1 MAELSA
7 VAVLV
12 LGLLHEQPMHPYQLH
27 QTLVERGDTRIVRVN
42 PGAVY
47 HGVERL
53 ERDGL
58 VEVVGTDRT
67 GKRPE
72 RTTYRI
78 TDAGRA
84 EFATRLTSLLG
95 DEHPAYPLFSVG
107 LAEANEL
114 PGRRGRRA
122 AGPATRPQGRPPG
135 PARRVLRLAEP
146 AGPAPA
152 VPPRRRARPG
162 HPARRDRLARPHHHR
177 AAVRRPRLDQPDPR
191 LVPRCKTRT
200 ARAARSPPE
209 GHLMSSEQPRA
220 LVDLHGRSPWS
231 ILPALCLGFFMI
243 MVDTTIVNI
252 AIPSLVTAFDADLTA
267 VGWVNSA
274 YLLTFATLLL
284 VDRPP
289 GRPVRA
295 AARLRPRARHLHASR
310 RCSAACRGRSR
321 CSSSPAR
328 SRASA
333 PR

>member
-78 TDAGRA
+78 TDAGRT
-84 EFATRLTSLLG
+84 EFAVRLTSLLG

-114 PGRRGRRA
+114 PVDEVVTQLVR
-122 AGPATRPQGRPPG
+122 
-135 PARRVLRLAEP
+135 
-146 AGPAPA
+146 
-152 VPPRRRARPG
+152 
-162 HPARRDRLARPHHHR
+162 RRDRKVAHRDRLSVSYDSLSRLGLPRRYLLDVEHDLATLRAEIDWLGRTVTELQSGGLDWTSPIPDSFHEAKRALR
-177 AAVRRPRLDQPDPR
+177 AADP
-191 LVPRCKTRT
+191 
-200 ARAARSPPE
+200 
-209 GHLMSSEQPRA
+209 
-220 LVDLHGRSPWS
+220 
-231 ILPALCLGFFMI
+231 LPKDI
-243 MVDTTIVNI
+243 
-252 AIPSLVTAFDADLTA
+252 S
-267 VGWVNSA
+267 
-274 YLLTFATLLL
+274 
-284 VDRPP
+284 
-289 GRPVRA
+289 
-295 AARLRPRARHLHASR
+295 
-310 RCSAACRGRSR
+310 
-321 CSSSPAR
+321 
-328 SRASA
+328 
-333 PR
+333 

>member
-78 TDAGRA
+78 TDAGRT
-84 EFATRLTSLLG
+84 EFAVRLTSLLG

-114 PGRRGRRA
+114 PADEVVAQLVRRRDRKVA
-122 AGPATRPQGRPPG
+122 HRDRLSD
-135 PARRVLRLAEP
+135 VLRLAQP

-162 HPARRDRLARPHHHR
+162 HPARRDRLARPHRHR
-177 AAVRRPRLDQPDPR
+177 AAVRRPRLDQPDPS
-191 LVPRCKTRT
+191 TRST
-200 ARAARSPPE
+200 RRNAPVARRSI
-209 GHLMSSEQPRA
+209 H
-220 LVDLHGRSPWS
+220 
-231 ILPALCLGFFMI
+231 
-243 MVDTTIVNI
+243 
-252 AIPSLVTAFDADLTA
+252 
-267 VGWVNSA
+267 
-274 YLLTFATLLL
+274 
-284 VDRPP
+284 
-289 GRPVRA
+289 
-295 AARLRPRARHLHASR
+295 SR
-310 RCSAACRGRSR
+310 RTSHEL
-321 CSSSPAR
+321 
-328 SRASA
+328 
-333 PR
+333 